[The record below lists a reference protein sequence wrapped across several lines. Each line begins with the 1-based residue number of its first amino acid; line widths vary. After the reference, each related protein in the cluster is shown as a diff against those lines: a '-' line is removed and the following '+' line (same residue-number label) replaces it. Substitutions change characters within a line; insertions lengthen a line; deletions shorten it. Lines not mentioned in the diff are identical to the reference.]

1 MCKVADMYVF
11 TIIARRRR
19 KEEEEA
25 VYLLQQILISVL
37 CGNHNVQICNLCAI
51 LWVFSFHDAE
61 QSL

>member
-1 MCKVADMYVF
+1 L
-11 TIIARRRR
+11 R
-19 KEEEEA
+19 EEEEEEDEEA
-25 VYLLQQILISVL
+25 VYLLQQILMSVL

>member
-1 MCKVADMYVF
+1 L
-11 TIIARRRR
+11 REEEEEEE
-19 KEEEEA
+19 EEEEA

-51 LWVFSFHDAE
+51 LWVFIFHDAE